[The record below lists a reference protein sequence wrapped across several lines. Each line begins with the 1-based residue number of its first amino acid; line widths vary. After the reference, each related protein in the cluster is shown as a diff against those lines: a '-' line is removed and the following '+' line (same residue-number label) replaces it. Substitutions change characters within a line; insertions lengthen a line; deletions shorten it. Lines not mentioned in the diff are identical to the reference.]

1 MKLSKERISIIAKA
15 LTGRLIDGQYIK
27 PLVSKEHIVSRVEY
41 IITNDLSIEDKLNE
55 DVKKLLKAYEREI
68 EKGEIDYW
76 KMFNMIKNKLA
87 KERGLIL

>member
-1 MKLSKERISIIAKA
+1 MRLSKERIFIIAKA
-15 LTGRLIDGQYIK
+15 LADRLIDGKYIK
-27 PLVSKEHIVSRVEY
+27 PLVTKGQIAARVEY

-55 DVKKLLKAYEREI
+55 DVKGLLKAYEREI

-76 KMFNMIKNKLA
+76 KVFNMIKNKLV